1 MKYVAYRPEDGQ
13 IVQVMH
19 GGEWSD
25 AAQTA
30 ARLQCECLA
39 VDDTTPVDDVS
50 HYVLD
55 GVLHA
60 YSPAQLRARL
70 ERPAW
75 PCRWSNT
82 EMRWVDLRSLEQVK
96 ADCWAAI
103 KRQRDTAEHGG
114 FDTPF
119 GRFDS
124 DPKSQSKIIG
134 AAQLAS
140 IAAARGEPFSIRWT
154 LQDNSTVVLDAPAMI
169 AVGAAMGQ
177 HIDAVHQRGR
187 TLREAIEA
195 ATTRDAVMAV
205 TWSEGG

>member
-13 IVQVMH
+13 IVQVMC
-19 GGEWSD
+19 GGELSD
-25 AAQTA
+25 AAQAA

-55 GVLHA
+55 GVLQA
-60 YSPAQLRARL
+60 YSPAQLRARQ
-70 ERPAW
+70 ERPTW

-82 EMRWVDLRSLEQVK
+82 EMRWIDLRSLEQVK

-103 KRQRDTAEHGG
+103 KAQRDAAEWGG

-124 DPKSQSKIIG
+124 DPVSQAKIIG

-140 IAAARGEPFSIRWT
+140 VSLAQGTPFTIEWT
-154 LQDNSTVVLDAPAMI
+154 LQDNTSVSLDAAQMV
-169 AVGAAMGQ
+169 AVGAALAN
-177 HIDAVHQRGR
+177 HVNAVHQRGR
-187 TLREAIEA
+187 QLRAQIEA
-195 ATTRDAVMAV
+195 AATIADLESI
-205 TWSEGG
+205 TWTL